1 MARRKSRR
9 RGRRKVRGP
18 AAKDPQTSPPRS
30 ARLAAAQPAKAIAE
44 SERAARPRGA
54 GENAGAPTAWLYRD
68 TPAFLA
74 LALLVAASYF
84 PAFSAGFVWDDIIFT
99 EEPVIHRWSGLWN
112 IWFSPADIRK
122 EGHYWPV
129 VYTTFWLE
137 HKLWGLEPLGYHLV
151 NVALHLANVVLAWRL
166 LRILNVPGS
175 WAIAAVFAVHPLH
188 VESVAWII
196 ERKDLL
202 STLFYI
208 CAVFAWIRFSET
220 PSPGRY
226 CLLMALFLAGLLSKS
241 MVVTLPA
248 ALVIL
253 QWWRH
258 GHVTRNDAFRLVP
271 LLLVGLSVT
280 AADLAFY
287 TSREPLS
294 LGYSTAERMLI
305 AGHALWFY
313 AGKLLWP
320 TGLAVIYPLW
330 DTRVGDP
337 LGWLYVAAAA
347 GLAILLWL
355 VRRRLGRGPA
365 AGAAFFAVTLSPVL
379 GFIDFGYMQF
389 SFVADRFQY
398 LAGIGLMAVL
408 VGGAAR
414 HARRLPGALRLGAA
428 GAFAAALAALGTL
441 TWHQAGIYRDEITFF
456 SHVVAHNPEARDA
469 HLNLGTA
476 LVDADRLEEGHAATL
491 VAVRQRPDS
500 ASAQANLGS
509 VLLRMERTDH
519 AEVHLAKALELDPR
533 NRRASH
539 NMAELRRKQGRY
551 EEAAELFRKVLAKD
565 ASSALAHASLGIS
578 LFRLGRHE
586 EAIASM
592 DRALGL
598 APDSPNLHSLHV
610 LAGRS
615 LEALGRR
622 PAAER
627 RFLRALEID
636 PNNADALADLSR
648 LRIAE
653 RRFDEAD
660 TYLRRAVEAG
670 SGNAAS
676 LQDAAEALRKQG
688 RFEDALKAYRAVLEL
703 DPDYAM
709 AHAGMGDVFF
719 RLGRYEAAIGALD
732 RSLQLDPAQE
742 SAVVRLILM
751 AKSMEKLGRA
761 GAAVEHYERA
771 VELEPGSAQALD
783 HLASSRF
790 GQKRY
795 QEALSLY
802 RTLLE
807 VLPDNAR
814 THANIGAVLYHLYR
828 PREALQSFE
837 RAVSL
842 DPGLEA
848 ELVYLEHLRA
858 SLRRDAE

>member
-1 MARRKSRR
+1 MAKRKSRR
-9 RGRRKVRGP
+9 RGRRHARGP
-18 AAKDPQTSPPRS
+18 AAKSPQTSRPGSERP
-30 ARLAAAQPAKAIAE
+30 AATQPATAVIE
-44 SERAARPRGA
+44 SEGAPRQRGA
-54 GENAGAPTAWLYRD
+54 GGNAGAPAARLYRD
-68 TPAFLA
+68 PPALLA
-74 LALLVAASYF
+74 LALLVVASYF
-84 PAFSAGFVWDDIIFT
+84 PAFSAGFVWDDLIFT

-112 IWFSPADIRK
+112 IWLSPADIRK

-151 NVALHLANVVLAWRL
+151 NVALHLANVVLVWRL
-166 LRILNVPGS
+166 LRILTVPGA

-202 STLFYI
+202 STLFYV
-208 CAVFAWIRFSET
+208 CAVFAWIRFSEA
-220 PSPGRY
+220 PNPGRY
-226 CLLMALFLAGLLSKS
+226 CLLMALFVAALLSKS

-258 GHVTRNDAFRLVP
+258 GQVTRNDGFRLLP

-320 TGLAVIYPLW
+320 TELAVIYPRW
-330 DTRVGDP
+330 NVSVGDP

-355 VRRRLGRGPA
+355 ARHRLGRGPV
-365 AGAAFFAVTLSPVL
+365 AGAAFFVVTLTPVL
-379 GFIDFGYMQF
+379 GFVDYGYMQF

-398 LAGIGLMAVL
+398 LAGIGLMALLIGV
-408 VGGAAR
+408 AAR
-414 HARRLPGALRLGAA
+414 HAQRLSGALRLGAA
-428 GAFAAALAALGTL
+428 GAFVVVLAVLGTL
-441 TWHQAGIYRDEITFF
+441 TWHQAAIYRDEITFF
-456 SHVVAHNPEARDA
+456 SHIVAHNPEARDA
-469 HLNLGTA
+469 HMNLGTA
-476 LVDADRLEEGHAATL
+476 LVDADRLEEGYAATL
-491 VAVRQRPDS
+491 VAVSQRPDS

-509 VLLRMERTDH
+509 VLLRMERNDD
-519 AEVHLAKALELDPR
+519 AELHLAKALELDPR

-551 EEAAELFRKVLAKD
+551 EEAAERFRKVLATD
-565 ASSALAHASLGIS
+565 SSSVLAHAGLGIS
-578 LFRLGRHE
+578 LFKLKRYE
-586 EAIASM
+586 EAIAYM
-592 DRALGL
+592 DRALEL
-598 APDSPNLHSLHV
+598 APGSPNLRSLHM

-636 PNNADALADLSR
+636 PNNADVLADLSR
-648 LRIAE
+648 LRLAE

-660 TYLRRAVEAG
+660 AYLRRAVDAG

-676 LQDAAEALRKQG
+676 LQDAAEALRKEG
-688 RFEDALKAYRAVLEL
+688 RFGDALKAYRAVLDM

-719 RLGRYEAAIGALD
+719 RLGRYEAAIESFE
-732 RSLQLDPAQE
+732 RSLQLDPAQA
-742 SAVVRLILM
+742 SAAIRLILM

-761 GAAVEHYERA
+761 GAAVEYYERA
-771 VELEPGSAQALD
+771 VELEPGSAKALD

-795 QEALSLY
+795 EEALSLY
-802 RTLLE
+802 LSLLE
-807 VLPDNAR
+807 ALPDSAR
-814 THANIGAVLYHLYR
+814 THANIGAVLYHLDR

-842 DPGLEA
+842 DPGLET
-848 ELVYLEHLRA
+848 ELVYLEQLRA